1 MDCFLLQSKINLELT
16 YSAPAGSGK
25 EGGGDPDADEDEAAG
40 EGDLEGEEDGGRSAC
55 SASVSQ
61 KMSVFNHVFQLT
73 FCLKCD
79 RC

>member
-55 SASVSQ
+55 SVPLC
-61 KMSVFNHVFQLT
+61 HR
-73 FCLKCD
+73 
-79 RC
+79 RCWSSITCFS